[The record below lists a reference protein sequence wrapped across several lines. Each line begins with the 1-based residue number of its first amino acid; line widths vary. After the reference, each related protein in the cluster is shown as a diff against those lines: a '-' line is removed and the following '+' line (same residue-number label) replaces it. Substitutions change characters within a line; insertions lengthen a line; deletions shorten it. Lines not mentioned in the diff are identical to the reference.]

1 MSPLAAV
8 KKMLFILC
16 TACFSCIVM
25 KTIEWSFKKF
35 TGSHFSWTKASTP
48 IIYQCWVPIAQ
59 IFYWSRFFLI
69 FFFFKLA
76 LMVPENQNTHP
87 ENQL

>member
-69 FFFFKLA
+69 FFKLA